1 MTDFSFHFAGA
12 LSFHFRWCWGWGTLY
27 DTHAENSGKVA
38 PGDPPPDPC
47 LSLIQACLWKFEVG
61 PLPDS
66 VAAAPFATADIWNR
80 RLRAAARRGTRGVH
94 AVGGGHGHCH
104 SPHRVAPARHPRRG
118 VWAGAPLPRPLQV
131 RLPLPTEFCLGF
143 RGVCSPQVCLFFFKL
158 QMQGKPP
165 DIMRAGQTLT
175 LKDSW
180 AGLQVKS
187 YA

>member
-1 MTDFSFHFAGA
+1 MTHKQKILQKWPQGIPFPT
-12 LSFHFRWCWGWGTLY
+12 R
-27 DTHAENSGKVA
+27 
-38 PGDPPPDPC
+38 
-47 LSLIQACLWKFEVG
+47 LSLMRHCLWKSEVG
-61 PLPDS
+61 PWPEF
-66 VAAAPFATADIWNR
+66 VTAALLATADTWR
-80 RLRAAARRGTRGVH
+80 HRLQTTSRAGLEQVH
-94 AVGGGHGHCH
+94 AIAIRREQRRCH
-104 SPHRVAPARHPRRG
+104 SPHGAGRPATHEG
-118 VWAGAPLPRPLQV
+118 AGLRPSACPPQV
-131 RLPLPTEFCLGF
+131 RPSLPTEFCLGF